1 MKKLITIMSLA
12 IVGFT
17 FGQEDEPK
25 FNVSGSVDAYW
36 RANLSAPN
44 DEANTGTV
52 PYAAPSV
59 FANQSGFS
67 VGMANVTFSYEG
79 EDVGFVADF
88 AYGPRANA
96 GVDLNSPDAGG
107 VINRRAGSQKPIG
120 VGCQLRERREYLRA
134 GLARKDTRAQPLR

>member
-25 FNVSGSVDAYW
+25 FNVTGSVDAYW

-44 DEANTGTV
+44 DMGGEF
-52 PYAAPSV
+52 PYAPPSAFV
-59 FANQSGFS
+59 DQPGFS

-79 EDVGFVADF
+79 EDVGFVADL
-88 AYGPRANA
+88 AYGPRADQ
-96 GVDLNSPDAGG
+96 GVKS
-107 VINRRAGSQKPIG
+107 I
-120 VGCQLRERREYLRA
+120 E
-134 GLARKDTRAQPLR
+134 